1 MQRIYDYRKLR
12 GRIREIFGTQ
22 SAFAQKLGISEVS
35 LSGKLNNSV
44 QWTQEEIEA
53 SVDFLKIPWNELPE
67 YFFAQKVEKNSIKE
81 REIG

>member
-67 YFFAQKVEKNSIKE
+67 YFFARKVEKNSIKE